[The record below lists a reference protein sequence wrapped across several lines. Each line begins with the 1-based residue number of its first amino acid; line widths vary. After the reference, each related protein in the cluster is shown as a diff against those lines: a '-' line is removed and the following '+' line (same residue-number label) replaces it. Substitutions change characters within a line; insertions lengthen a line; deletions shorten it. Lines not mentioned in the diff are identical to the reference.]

1 MQPQMIQAS
10 CSISEVLNQFPQV
23 IPVFL
28 RHQMICVG
36 CDMAKFDSLQDAVNN
51 YGLNLADFLEELGQA
66 SQQAE

>member
-51 YGLNLADFLEELGQA
+51 YGLNLADFLEELRQA